1 MGLEWSHSTEALDWD
16 ELVALYQASPPM
28 GGKSAAGL
36 KTSFGNSMFK
46 CFVYDGSRLVGA
58 GRALA
63 DGIACSYIADIAVL
77 PAYRG
82 TGLGKQVVAEL
93 LRLSAGH
100 KRIILYSVPG
110 KEPFYR
116 KFGFRRMRTAMA
128 IFADQ
133 GAAARAGY
141 IDED

>member
-1 MGLEWSHSTEALDWD
+1 MALAWTHSTSELDWD
-16 ELVALYQASPPM
+16 ELAALYEASPPM
-28 GGKSAAGL
+28 GGKNVPDL
-36 KTSFGNSMFK
+36 KTAFGNSMFK
-46 CFVYDGSRLVGA
+46 CFVYDGARLVGA

-63 DGIACSYIADIAVL
+63 DGIACSYIADVAVL
-77 PAYRG
+77 PGYRG
-82 TGLGKQVVAEL
+82 IGLGKEVVAEL

-110 KEPFYR
+110 KEPFYK

-133 GAAARAGY
+133 GAAVERGY
-141 IDED
+141 IDEE

>member
-1 MGLEWSHSTEALDWD
+1 MALAWTHSTSELDWD
-16 ELVALYQASPPM
+16 ELCALYEASPPM
-28 GGKSAAGL
+28 GGRNVADL
-36 KTSFGNSMFK
+36 KTSFGNSMFT
-46 CFVYDGSRLVGA
+46 CFVRDGARLVGA

-77 PAYRG
+77 PEYRG

-100 KRIILYSVPG
+100 KRIILYAVPG

-128 IFADQ
+128 IFDNQAL
-133 GAAARAGY
+133 AVERGY
-141 IDED
+141 IDEQ